1 MRLSYVNYAHG
12 ARGPRGP
19 DLMERVPR
27 PLRFPI
33 GGRDYPPP
41 RQGRRAVALEGEPS
55 VRHGPQARQKPAV
68 APPAAPSEPS
78 KPPRDRAPSASP
90 RPSTPEPGL
99 PRIDAGMMSG
109 ILAAWFIALALLV
122 GLALLSAV
130 SDPPRPLSPDE
141 LARASLRT
149 PHERATSGQY

>member
-1 MRLSYVNYAHG
+1 MRLGYVNYALG
-12 ARGPRGP
+12 ARGSRGP
-19 DLMERVPR
+19 DSMDRVPR

-68 APPAAPSEPS
+68 APPAAPSEP
-78 KPPRDRAPSASP
+78 PRTGAPSASP

-99 PRIDAGMMSG
+99 PRIDAGM
-109 ILAAWFIALALLV
+109 I
-122 GLALLSAV
+122 
-130 SDPPRPLSPDE
+130 
-141 LARASLRT
+141 
-149 PHERATSGQY
+149 